1 MAAFPGNKVNR
12 PLLLLFLLNGFIS
25 QAIAADDGDKGNP
38 IHWLERMNRSVLDL
52 SYEGDFVYLN
62 GKSLEAMRIRHQVT
76 NGEPLESLHTLTGAP
91 REVIRDA
98 YTITI
103 VTQVDGQEKRIQQP
117 STGKLSPLK
126 PLKPES
132 LKGYYRFV
140 MGKLARIAGRYGVVV
155 MLVPSDDLRYG
166 YRLIIDRQNALPL
179 DLTVMDGDGE
189 PVSRIMF
196 TRLELIGEADAATDT
211 ADSPDM
217 PTPALASTRSV
228 AESETLMAANAAQD
242 NGVEEGSSWE
252 FRELPPGFRMIS
264 YKRIGSGSQEHFVFS
279 DGLATIS
286 AYLEPLADGDRP
298 FDGETSL
305 GSINALGRHIDGQ
318 QLTVVGEVP
327 HKTLRLVAS
336 ALRRKG

>member
-1 MAAFPGNKVNR
+1 MAAIPGNKVSR
-12 PLLLLFLLNGFIS
+12 SLLVFLLSGLIS
-25 QAIAADDGDKGNP
+25 QAIASDDGGSGNP

-62 GKSLEAMRIRHQVT
+62 GKSLEAMRIRHQVR

-126 PLKPES
+126 PLKPLKPES

-155 MLVPSDDLRYG
+155 MLLPSDDLRYG

-179 DLTVMDGDGE
+179 DLTVMDGAGE

-196 TRLELIGEADAATDT
+196 TRLELIGEVEATTDT
-211 ADSPDM
+211 ADAPDM
-217 PTPALASTRSV
+217 QTPALASTRSV
-228 AESETLMAANAAQD
+228 AESETPMTTAAQE
-242 NGVEEGSSWE
+242 NGVEDASSWE
-252 FRELPPGFRMIS
+252 FKELPPGFRMIS
-264 YKRIGSGSQEHFVFS
+264 YKRIGSGTQEHFVFS

-286 AYLEPLADGDRP
+286 AYIEPLSEGDRP
-298 FDGETSL
+298 FDGEPAWAPSM
-305 GSINALGRHIDGQ
+305 HW
-318 QLTVVGEVP
+318 VVLWMV
-327 HKTLRLVAS
+327 S
-336 ALRRKG
+336 S

>member
-1 MAAFPGNKVNR
+1 MAAFPGNKVSR
-12 PLLLLFLLNGFIS
+12 ALLLFLLNGLIS
-25 QAIAADDGDKGNP
+25 QTIAASDGDLGNP
-38 IHWLERMNRSVLDL
+38 VHWLERMNRSVLDL

-62 GKSLEAMRIRHQVT
+62 GKSLEAMRIRHRVT
-76 NGEPLESLHTLTGAP
+76 NGEPHESLHTLTGMP

-103 VTQVDGQEKRIQQP
+103 VTRVDGQEKRIQQP

-126 PLKPES
+126 PLEPES

-140 MGKLARIAGRYGVVV
+140 MGNLARIAGRYGVVV
-155 MLVPSDDLRYG
+155 MLLPSDDLRYG

-179 DLTVMDGDGE
+179 DLTVMDGAGE

-196 TRLELIGEADAATDT
+196 TRLEVIDAADSATVATDDPGMQAT
-211 ADSPDM
+211 MSA
-217 PTPALASTRSV
+217 TTRSMAENKTLV
-228 AESETLMAANAAQD
+228 ATAAQK
-242 NGVEEGSSWE
+242 NGAGEVSSWE
-252 FRELPPGFRMIS
+252 FKELPPGFRMIS

-336 ALRRKG
+336 ALRRKS

>member
-1 MAAFPGNKVNR
+1 VSKA
-12 PLLLLFLLNGFIS
+12 LLLFLLNGLIG
-25 QAIAADDGDKGNP
+25 QAIAASDGDKDNP
-38 IHWLERMNRSVLDL
+38 VHWLERMNRSVLDL
-52 SYEGDFVYLN
+52 SYEGEFVYLN
-62 GKSLEAMRIRHQVT
+62 GKSLEAMRIRHQVA
-76 NGEPLESLHTLTGAP
+76 NGEPHESLHTLTGAP

-103 VTQVDGQEKRIQQP
+103 VTRVDGEERRIQQP

-155 MLVPSDDLRYG
+155 MLLPSDDLRYG

-179 DLTVMDGDGE
+179 DLTVMDGAGE

-196 TRLELIGEADAATDT
+196 TRLEVIDAADSATVAADA
-211 ADSPDM
+211 PGVQI
-217 PTPALASTRSV
+217 PTSVATRS
-228 AESETLMAANAAQD
+228 MADDKPPAATAAQN
-242 NGVEEGSSWE
+242 NGAGEGSTWE
-252 FRELPPGFRMIS
+252 FEALPPGFRMVS

-305 GSINALGRHIDGQ
+305 GSINALGRHIDDR